1 MTTPPPRSSSPLLR
15 GGIARSFLLV
25 ILALAI
31 GPLLVVAFLLYGQ
44 IQTNVTQQARAQL
57 NALSSLKQ
65 QQITLWATQRVSDLN
80 NLATAPDVIETA
92 QAQALPNLVTRFN
105 NFITANPDFKALLAV
120 NATGEVVASS
130 TGGQSMV
137 GTSLQAEEFW
147 AKARYEPQFAMPRY
161 DPRMNERAVSLF
173 VTAPVIVEQQG
184 TLAVLIG
191 VLDDTPLLKIIV
203 PVPGLGAT
211 GQAYVITADGYQ
223 LGANIGA
230 QGPKA
235 ETVGITRAIQDK
247 RDGSGTYLNREGY
260 EVFGHYAWVNDFQVA
275 LLVEQNSAEAL
286 NPLRQV
292 TNILLAIL
300 LLAGL
305 ISATVA
311 VIFTRRLTQPI
322 EALTSSVTRLAS
334 GDLNARVNLSR
345 TDELGLLGNAF
356 NQMSEDLR
364 VSYRTLQT
372 TAEARARQLAVTAEM
387 SRATAASSGQ
397 EALFARVADLIQRH
411 FNFDYVFIFTL
422 DESGQY
428 AQLSEAADSGA
439 GQALKNSN
447 YRLPVG
453 ATSIVGWVAENKVPR
468 VSGQVRD
475 DALYLPHPKLN
486 DVQSEAAFPLLVSD
500 RVIGVLDVQSRTA
513 NAFAA
518 PDIEVLQTAADQ
530 LAVATE
536 NNRLFAR
543 QQRVLQLEDLV
554 ISLTG
559 KIHQTLD
566 PQNILESAALELG
579 RAFAARRAVVRL
591 FKPGTTGSLNPELA
605 PPPHEEETQ
614 PHVNGGNGNGSVNG
628 EAA

>member
-1 MTTPPPRSSSPLLR
+1 
-15 GGIARSFLLV
+15 LLV

-31 GPLLVVAFLLYGQ
+31 SPLLMVALLLYRQ
-44 IQTNVTQQARAQL
+44 IETNVTQQARAQL
-57 NALSSLKQ
+57 NALSALKQ
-65 QQITLWATQRVSDLN
+65 QQISLWANQRVSDLN
-80 NLATAPDVIETA
+80 NLATAPDIIETA
-92 QAQALPNLVTRFN
+92 QNQALPNLITRFN
-105 NFITANPDFKALLAV
+105 TFVSANPDFRALLAV
-120 NATGEVVASS
+120 NAVGEVVAASDE
-130 TGGQSMV
+130 GLSMI
-137 GTSLQAEEFW
+137 GTSLQAEDFW
-147 AKARYEPQFAMPRY
+147 VRARFEPFFATPRY
-161 DPRMNERAVSLF
+161 DPRMNERSVSLF
-173 VTAPVIVEQQG
+173 VAAPVIVAQQG
-184 TLAVLIG
+184 TLAVLLG

-223 LGANIGA
+223 LGATLTAQRPSIG
-230 QGPKA
+230 
-235 ETVGITRAIQDK
+235 TVGITRAITNK
-247 RDGSGTYLNREGY
+247 RDGSDTYLNREGD
-260 EVFGHYAWVNDFQVA
+260 EVFGHYAWVNDFQIA

-286 NPLRQV
+286 APLRQA
-292 TNILLAIL
+292 TNLLLIIL
-300 LLAGL
+300 LLAGVV
-305 ISATVA
+305 SVVVG

-322 EALTSSVTRLAS
+322 EALTNSVSRLAS
-334 GDLNARVNLSR
+334 GDLSARVNLNR

-387 SRATAASSGQ
+387 SRATAASNGQ
-397 EALFARVADLIQRH
+397 DALFARVADLIQRH
-411 FNFDYVFIFTL
+411 FNYDYVFIFTL
-422 DESGQY
+422 DESGQTVH
-428 AQLSEAADSGA
+428 LTEAADSGV

-447 YRLPVG
+447 YRVPVG

-475 DALYLPHPKLN
+475 DALYLPNPKLS

-500 RVIGVLDVQSRTA
+500 RVIGVLDLQSRTP

-536 NNRLFAR
+536 NNRLFTR

-591 FKPGTTGSLNPELA
+591 YKPGTTGSLNPELA
-605 PPPHEEETQ
+605 PPAEPESQ
-614 PHVNGGNGNGSVNG
+614 PHPNGGNGSVNG
-628 EAA
+628 DAA